1 MIVLLYGKPKVGK
14 STMTKGLKTL
24 ELENMSVSDAKVL
37 KTMKVNSKVL
47 VIDSSTVLLDLLERS
62 IAAAEG
68 VACIA
73 DIEWAKGKPRLL
85 TRFRDVI
92 NNLSSDKLTI
102 IIAHERLHES
112 KYLSLITPEID
123 EWLQI
128 RADWICA
135 YRNEGGKRI
144 LYVRNVSY
152 LGHRDIACLNA
163 LPDSIELPTPKEAQ
177 DFFSG
182 LVQKLLADGAQA
194 EETGTVA
201 EVAEGSQV
209 EPAAPVAPAAAA
221 SKP

>member
-14 STMTKGLKTL
+14 STATQDLKTL
-24 ELENMSVSDAKVL
+24 ELEKLSVADAKAL
-37 KTMKVNSKVL
+37 KTLKVNAPVL

-92 NNLSSDKLTI
+92 NNLSANKLTI

-112 KYLSLITPEID
+112 KYLSLLTPEID

-135 YRNEGGKRI
+135 MRNEGGKRA

-152 LGHRDIACLNA
+152 LGHRDIAALNA
-163 LPDSIELPTPKEAQ
+163 LPDVVELPTPQ
-177 DFFSG
+177 DSREFFSG
-182 LVQKLLADGAQA
+182 LVAKLLNDGAEA
-194 EETGTVA
+194 EETGEVA
-201 EVAEGSQV
+201 EVAKGSAS
-209 EPAAPVAPAAAA
+209 ETAKSPPAEVA
-221 SKP
+221 K